1 MSRTAARGVPSTR
14 DIVGTALGI
23 GGPAAPGRPG
33 RTLLAVTDTAPRI
46 PQEPTMTTSS
56 RPTVT
61 RHTAPPARTDVAPH
75 PVAPPPTASWRPLRL
90 LGVGLAAG
98 ATTYGIAFM
107 TAGAAAE
114 DGNFVID
121 LTGLLFQLG
130 VFCLLAAMW
139 RTGATGTTRLARAML
154 IVEAVVLGIATVQ
167 SAFTLPAA
175 GGEWGTVA
183 TVLDPFWPL
192 SMLGMAVIG
201 VKVAV
206 AGRWRGALRAWPVVA
221 ESWVFVALPAMAL
234 LGPATGGVVAGAHFV
249 LGYGVL
255 GLLLALR
262 PDLTRR

>member
-1 MSRTAARGVPSTR
+1 MS
-14 DIVGTALGI
+14 I
-23 GGPAAPGRPG
+23 
-33 RTLLAVTDTAPRI
+33 
-46 PQEPTMTTSS
+46 SS
-56 RPTVT
+56 RPAVTHHTVT

-75 PVAPPPTASWRPLRL
+75 PVAPPPTASSRPLRL
-90 LGVGLAAG
+90 LGVGLAVG
-98 ATTYGIAFM
+98 AVIYGIAFM
-107 TAGAAAE
+107 ARAVGLAG
-114 DGNFVID
+114 GFVID
-121 LTGLLFQLG
+121 ATGLVFQLG

-139 RTGATGTTRLARAML
+139 RTGATGTTRLARTML
-154 IVEAVVLGIATVQ
+154 VVEAVVLGIATVQ

-221 ESWVFVALPAMAL
+221 ETWVFVAMGSMAL
-234 LGPATGGVVAGAHFV
+234 LSQTVGELVAGAHFV

-255 GLLLALR
+255 GLLLAVR